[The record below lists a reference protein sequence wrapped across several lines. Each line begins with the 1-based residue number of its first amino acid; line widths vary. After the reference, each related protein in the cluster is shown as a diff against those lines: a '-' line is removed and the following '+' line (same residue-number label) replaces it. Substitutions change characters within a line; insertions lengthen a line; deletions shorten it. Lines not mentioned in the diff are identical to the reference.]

1 MKNME
6 TYLSYYA
13 LLEMKKINFFL
24 TEDEN
29 AFYTL
34 MQKEVLGK
42 KEINQNIYL
51 LLDNLINK

>member
-13 LLEMKKINFFL
+13 LLEIKRVHSL
-24 TEDEN
+24 LREEEN
-29 AFYTL
+29 AFYIL

-51 LLDNLINK
+51 LLDQLMNK

>member
-13 LLEMKKINFFL
+13 LLEMKKINSFL